1 MIIQQCDYVIHNI
14 KSWKDGIF
22 LSSFLFVLLD
32 ELGECFVPL
41 LQLGQR
47 RLQNYGTEFVTNSV
61 QARKTEKVLVVVK
74 SNSKIKLSVLQVY
87 RY

>member
-1 MIIQQCDYVIHNI
+1 MIIQQCDYVIHNT

-32 ELGECFVPL
+32 ELGEGFVPL
-41 LQLGQR
+41 LELGQR

-61 QARKTEKVLVVVK
+61 QARKTENVVVK
-74 SNSKIKLSVLQVY
+74 SNSKIKLINL
-87 RY
+87 